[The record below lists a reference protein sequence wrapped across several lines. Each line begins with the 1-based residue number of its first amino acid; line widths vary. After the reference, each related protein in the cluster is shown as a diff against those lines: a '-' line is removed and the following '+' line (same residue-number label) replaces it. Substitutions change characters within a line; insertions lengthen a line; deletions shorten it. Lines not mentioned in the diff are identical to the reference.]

1 MNSTRSVLERGCL
14 AVAMGLL
21 AFGGEREI
29 AAAANSRE
37 GVALAIVYDTSG
49 SMLEQVKDGSGNRS
63 PKHRIANRALESI
76 IRRLQAVAS
85 GGSSG
90 ARRPLECGLIAFKQ
104 DHAAVVVP
112 FGAFDAAALHSWLKG
127 FALPQGSTP
136 LGEAV
141 RLAGQSLL
149 ASDLPR
155 KHVLILTD
163 GMNTRGPDP
172 AVVIPKLKE
181 DAAHKKTSLSYHFVA
196 FDVDAGVF
204 GSVKKL
210 GATVV
215 GAADEKQLNS
225 QLQFILEEKILL
237 EEEELPSVKNKKQ

>member
-1 MNSTRSVLERGCL
+1 MNSTRSVWQCGCL
-14 AVAMGLL
+14 AVALGLL
-21 AFGGEREI
+21 AWGGAREI
-29 AAAANSRE
+29 AAAANTRE

-63 PKHRIANRALESI
+63 PKYRVANRALESI
-76 IRRLQAVAS
+76 IQRLQAVAS

-90 ARRPLECGLIAFKQ
+90 IRRPLECGLIVFKN
-104 DHAAVVVP
+104 DHAAVAVP
-112 FGAFDAAALHSWLKG
+112 FGAFDADAWHSWLKG

-141 RLAGQSLL
+141 RLAGQKLL

-172 AVVIPKLKE
+172 VAVIPKLKE
-181 DAAHKKTSLSYHFVA
+181 DAARRKTGLSYHFVA

-204 GSVKKL
+204 GRVKKL

-237 EEEELPSVKNKKQ
+237 EEEEPPSVNNKQQ